1 MEIANLAPDL
11 ARLLGIQP
19 STLVLLI
26 FVIVQLANLGARL
39 IPNDATGFWGGVRKV
54 CAFVGL
60 YVSSR
65 VTGGVTVNDV
75 TGAALKTPAIERKV
89 EAAAKPPHQGEEP

>member
-1 MEIANLAPDL
+1 MDIANLAPDL

-26 FVIVQLANLGARL
+26 FIVVQLANVGARL

-54 CAFVGL
+54 CALIGL

-65 VTGGVTVNDV
+65 VTSGVSVNDV
-75 TGAALKTPAIERKV
+75 TDAALKTPVIERRV
-89 EAAAKPPHQGEEP
+89 EAGKS